1 MKFARHLAE
10 EGNEPEL
17 HSLYKQL
24 KKSLRIFEGPA
35 DAGSAVDVP
44 HTLPSSDEEDEE
56 PGAGPNRALAAAA
69 RSAEA
74 LHAPAPQQ
82 AGATAAG
89 QPAQQS
95 QLQQAQPQQP
105 QPQQALPR
113 RPDPEQEA
121 RFVALVEQ
129 CVQQVREPQTQLH
142 DLHDR
147 ASAPVVTV
155 ACGGGLSG
163 RSKRQVLFCGWRMGC
178 KLCARLISPCASAQ
192 LPTGS

>member
-35 DAGSAVDVP
+35 DAGSTVDVP

-56 PGAGPNRALAAAA
+56 PRAEAGPSRAAAGASASTVQPPAAPQGGPAAAA
-69 RSAEA
+69 A
-74 LHAPAPQQ
+74 
-82 AGATAAG
+82 AAG
-89 QPAQQS
+89 QPAQGV
-95 QLQQAQPQQP
+95 PQQP
-105 QPQQALPR
+105 PAQAAQPR

-129 CVQQVREPQTQLH
+129 CVQQVRSRGGKEC
-142 DLHDR
+142 
-147 ASAPVVTV
+147 STV
-155 ACGGGLSG
+155 GSSWLRRRPCG
-163 RSKRQVLFCGWRMGC
+163 
-178 KLCARLISPCASAQ
+178 
-192 LPTGS
+192 